1 MQKGRGKDTF
11 SAGLSQSAS
20 SGGIVKRQ
28 ERCGKGVSPLVDGCA
43 SVLFVS
49 AQFFA
54 FLCLV
59 FALYWLLPWSAA
71 RTWLLL
77 AASFYFYASW
87 NQWLA
92 CLVSA
97 SAALDFVLARGI
109 EATSSSKG
117 RRILVTISILSNL
130 GLLTYFKYAN
140 FFLESLAQALCRAGC
155 HVSMP
160 ALQVV
165 VPIGIS
171 FYTFEAIN
179 YTVDVYR
186 GRMRAERSL
195 KNFMLF
201 ILFFPHLVAGPIVRA
216 RDFLPQIQRAKHWSW
231 PRLHLAVQLFLL
243 GLFKKL
249 AVADRMA
256 LVADPVFA
264 NPANYQTT
272 AIWIGVFAYAI
283 QIYCDFSGYADMAI
297 GAAHMFGYKL
307 APNFD
312 VPYLAANISA
322 FWRRWHMSLSG
333 WLRDYLFI
341 PLGGSRSGPWRT
353 RFNLLVTMTLGG
365 LWHGAAWH
373 FVVWGMLH
381 GVWLTLHREL
391 NSCVGR
397 WPHVQKI
404 LESAGGTILRTA
416 ATFLGVCLAWVLFRA
431 TCLAEALTMFR
442 LMLFGGTGGTLHLE
456 SSLFWIAAA
465 GGLLAQLGWKLGR
478 WQIVLR
484 KAPPVAL
491 GWSYATALTIALML
505 APDAAKTFVYFQF

>member
-1 MQKGRGKDTF
+1 
-11 SAGLSQSAS
+11 
-20 SGGIVKRQ
+20 
-28 ERCGKGVSPLVDGCA
+28 
-43 SVLFVS
+43 VLFVS

-59 FALYWLLPWSAA
+59 LALYWFLPWRGT

-77 AASFYFYASW
+77 ISSFYFYASW

-92 CLVSA
+92 CLVSL
-97 SAALDFVLARGI
+97 SAAVDYTLARLI
-109 EATSSSKG
+109 EITSRPK
-117 RRILVTISILSNL
+117 RRRLLVSISIVSNL
-130 GLLTYFKYAN
+130 GLLAYFKYAN
-140 FFLESLAQALCRAGC
+140 FFLDSLALGLCRLGC
-155 HVSMP
+155 RVSMP
-160 ALQVV
+160 TLQII

-186 GRMRAERSL
+186 GRIRAERNL

-231 PRLHLAVQLFLL
+231 PRFHLGVQLFLL
-243 GLFKKL
+243 GMFKKL
-249 AVADRMA
+249 AIADRMA
-256 LVADPVFA
+256 LLADPVFA
-264 NPANYQTT
+264 NPANYQPV
-272 AIWIGVFAYAI
+272 AVWVAVFAYAI
-283 QIYCDFSGYADMAI
+283 QIYCDFSGYTDMAI
-297 GAAHMFGYKL
+297 GTAHMFGYKL

-312 VPYLAANISA
+312 LPYLAGNISA

-341 PLGGSRSGPWRT
+341 PLGGSRCGAWRT

-373 FVVWGMLH
+373 FVVWGMVH
-381 GVWLTLHREL
+381 GLWLTLHREL
-391 NSCVGR
+391 KARTGR
-397 WPHVQKI
+397 WPHVDRI
-404 LESAGGTILRTA
+404 FESAGGTMLRTA

-431 TCLAEALTMFR
+431 PSLGEAITVFK
-442 LMLFGGTGGTLHLE
+442 LMIFGGSGSLHLDC
-456 SSLFWIAAA
+456 SLFWIAAA
-465 GGLLAQLGWKLGR
+465 LGLLAQLGWKLGR
-478 WQIVLR
+478 WQIALR

-491 GWSYATALTIALML
+491 GGAYAAALTVALIL
-505 APDAAKTFVYFQF
+505 APDATKTFVYFQF